1 MKLETLISCMH
12 QKDAYIASRSNVK
25 TDCVIVNQC
34 DADSSASQPYIDAI
48 GNSHN
53 LKFISTTERGLSSS
67 RNMAIKN
74 STGDICLIMD
84 DDEILDDNYESTILN
99 AYLLYPDADVIA
111 FKVRNLEKN
120 YIASPK
126 KLSYLGVLRVSSD
139 EITFRRDSVT
149 AKGITF
155 DTEMGSGTGHGSGE
169 EVAFLYS
176 CLRKGL
182 TVRYV
187 PEYISTLD
195 PNSDS
200 QWFKG
205 FTSRFFLERGW
216 ATARYMGKPMAI
228 LYALYYTIR
237 KHKFYSKD
245 CTFGSA
251 LAYTLK
257 GIFMKSLP

>member
-1 MKLETLISCMH
+1 MKVETLISCMH
-12 QKDAYIASRSNVK
+12 QKDAGIASRSNVK

-34 DADSSASQPYIDAI
+34 DADSSVTLPYTDAD

-53 LKFISTTERGLSSS
+53 LKYISTTERGLSRS

-84 DDEILDDNYESTILN
+84 DDETLDDNYEATILN
-99 AYLLYPDADVIA
+99 AYKQYPDADVIA
-111 FKVRNLEKN
+111 FKVRNSEKN
-120 YIASPK
+120 YLASPK
-126 KLSYLGVLRVSSD
+126 RLRYLGVLRVTSY
-139 EITFRRDSVT
+139 EISFRRDSVT

-155 DTEMGSGTGHGSGE
+155 DTEMGSGTGHGGGE

-176 CLRKGL
+176 CLHKSL

-205 FTSRFFLERGW
+205 FTKRFFLERGW

-228 LYALYYTIR
+228 LYAFYYCLR
-237 KHKFYSKD
+237 KRNMFSHD
-245 CTFGSA
+245 CPMLTALTETFR
-251 LAYTLK
+251 
-257 GIFMKSLP
+257 GIFTQEL

>member
-1 MKLETLISCMH
+1 MKVETLISCMR
-12 QKDAYIASRSNVK
+12 QKDASIASRSNVK

-34 DADSSASQPYIDAI
+34 DTDSYVTLQYTDAD

-53 LKFISTTERGLSSS
+53 LNYISTTERGLSRS

-84 DDEILDDNYESTILN
+84 DDETLDDNYEATILN
-99 AYLLYPDADVIA
+99 AYKQHPDADVIA
-111 FKVRNLEKN
+111 FKVRNSEKN
-120 YIASPK
+120 YNALPK
-126 KLSYLGVLRVSSD
+126 RLRYLGVLRVASY
-139 EITFRRDSVT
+139 EISFRRDSVT

-155 DTEMGSGTGHGSGE
+155 DTEMGSGTGHGGGE

-176 CLRKGL
+176 CLNKGL
-182 TVRYV
+182 IVRYV

-195 PNSDS
+195 PCSDS

-228 LYALYYTIR
+228 LYAFYYCLR
-237 KHKFYSKD
+237 KRRMYSHD
-245 CTFGSA
+245 CPMHTALTETFR
-251 LAYTLK
+251 
-257 GIFMKSLP
+257 GIFTKEL

>member
-1 MKLETLISCMH
+1 MKVETLISCMR
-12 QKDAYIASRSNVK
+12 QKDASIASRSNVK

-34 DADSSASQPYIDAI
+34 DTDSSATLPYTDAD
-48 GNSHN
+48 GNTHI
-53 LKFISTTERGLSSS
+53 LKYISTTERGLSRS

-84 DDEILDDNYESTILN
+84 DDETLDDNYEATILN
-99 AYLLYPDADVIA
+99 AYKQHPDADVIA
-111 FKVRNLEKN
+111 FKVRNSEKN
-120 YIASPK
+120 YNALPK
-126 KLSYLGVLRVSSD
+126 RLRYLGVLRVASY
-139 EITFRRDSVT
+139 EISFRRDSVT

-155 DTEMGSGTGHGSGE
+155 DTEMGSGTGHGGGE

-176 CLRKGL
+176 CLHKGL
-182 TVRYV
+182 IVRYV

-195 PNSDS
+195 PCSDS

-237 KHKFYSKD
+237 KYKMYSDD
-245 CTFGSA
+245 CSMGSA
-251 LAYTLK
+251 FTNTLK
-257 GIFMKSLP
+257 GIFIKSLP

>member
-1 MKLETLISCMH
+1 MKVETLISCMR
-12 QKDAYIASRSNVK
+12 QKDASIASRSNVK

-34 DADSSASQPYIDAI
+34 DTDSSATLPYTDAD
-48 GNSHN
+48 GNTHI
-53 LKFISTTERGLSSS
+53 LKYISTTERGLSRS

-84 DDEILDDNYESTILN
+84 DDETLDDNYEATILN
-99 AYLLYPDADVIA
+99 AYKQHPDADVIA
-111 FKVRNLEKN
+111 FKVRNSEKN
-120 YIASPK
+120 YNALPK
-126 KLSYLGVLRVSSD
+126 RLRYLGVLRVASY
-139 EITFRRDSVT
+139 EISFRRDSVT

-155 DTEMGSGTGHGSGE
+155 DTEMGSGTGHGGGE

-176 CLRKGL
+176 CLHKGL
-182 TVRYV
+182 IVRYV

-195 PNSDS
+195 PCSDS
-200 QWFKG
+200 QWLKG

-228 LYALYYTIR
+228 LYALYYTAR
-237 KHKFYSKD
+237 KHKMYSKD

-251 LAYTLK
+251 LTNTLK